1 VGYRLAG
8 SLAVRA
14 DALERLSDLA
24 HRLSDQGPFLPT
36 EALRQTIQCDMAAL
50 PAVIAALGFRSVEE
64 DGELRFHARSKKKQ
78 RRARNRRGERQPP
91 AQPGNSP
98 FAALGDLKF
107 RR

>member
-1 VGYRLAG
+1 
-8 SLAVRA
+8 
-14 DALERLSDLA
+14 
-24 HRLSDQGPFLPT
+24 LSDQGPFLPT

-64 DGELRFHARSKKKQ
+64 DGELRFHAAQKKQ
-78 RRARNRRGERQPP
+78 RRAKGRRPGKQP
-91 AQPGNSP
+91 AQPTGDSP